1 MELEKIRE
9 QIIEEISTNIELWSD
24 VFNNTNP
31 GNYGL
36 NDWDI
41 VVNEKKFF
49 VNIPE
54 RTFTFDEIN
63 VSADLILGGSNKD
76 DSIEYKY
83 NETAKGKGKFE
94 FIDNNKVKI
103 TSIKIDIELELFK

>member
-9 QIIEEISTNIELWSD
+9 QIIEEISTNIELWAD
-24 VFNNTNP
+24 VFDNTNP

-41 VVNEKKFF
+41 IINENNLF

-54 RTFTFDEIN
+54 RTFTFDN
-63 VSADLILGGSNKD
+63 VNILADLILGGSNKD
-76 DSIEYKY
+76 DSISHKY
-83 NETAKGKGKFE
+83 NETAKGNGCFE
-94 FIDNNKVKI
+94 FVNNKQIKI
-103 TSIKIDIELELFK
+103 TSINIDVELDLFK